1 MSDLAICRFAYDGV
15 VTAVVKMLE
24 SNDNKTHVDQAGRNP
39 LHWAACGGHLELVK
53 VLLAKGFDKDSK
65 DQSNWTPLMIAV
77 SAGRENVA
85 SYLISQEHA
94 DVNAINS
101 TGQCCLHYC
110 ASKNRLEL
118 ARQLLLAGAKPN
130 VHDWGG
136 ITPLH
141 RAIATDNLDVAKIL
155 LDHTAIEKSLDDN
168 NPGKMFSVL
177 VNLTDKQKQTPLHY
191 ACEEGS
197 MQAVNL
203 LMNYGASIT
212 DQNKDGKTPLDVS
225 PDHLRMNILK
235 QFKSN

>member
-155 LDHTAIEKSLDDN
+155 LDHTAIEK
-168 NPGKMFSVL
+168 
-177 VNLTDKQKQTPLHY
+177 QTPLHY